1 MSQQTNTMNYLDE
14 NDHGLFQELKTQ
26 LEATDSAGDVGVSAA
41 GGIADLCKKYHQ
53 IKGTL
58 ELALKAVAKIP
69 FIGAK
74 VVKAIRFLMS
84 VADFA
89 CPVGGGGVNLAS
101 AETIT
106 DSSSS
111 MMSLSLEQIAAF
123 EHLDAAINSTGS
135 YGFDASSSMAA
146 MSFDKAE
153 ICSQYNKVRKFIKP
167 VLPIIALIPGVGATV
182 VAAINLLMGIA
193 DSICGGGNN

>member
-1 MSQQTNTMNYLDE
+1 MNYLDE

-101 AETIT
+101 A
-106 DSSSS
+106 
-111 MMSLSLEQIAAF
+111 
-123 EHLDAAINSTGS
+123 
-135 YGFDASSSMAA
+135 
-146 MSFDKAE
+146 
-153 ICSQYNKVRKFIKP
+153 
-167 VLPIIALIPGVGATV
+167 
-182 VAAINLLMGIA
+182 
-193 DSICGGGNN
+193 